1 MRILVTGGCGFIG
14 SAYIRHVMATPTDNA
29 GGIEILNV
37 DKLTYA
43 ANPKAIEGAADKA
56 GYRFFQGDICDRA
69 AMRAQLEGFR
79 PDAVVNFAA
88 ETHVD
93 RSIDGPS
100 LFVHTN
106 VVGTCVLLE
115 EATAYWRTL
124 GGPAKDAFR
133 FHHVSTDEVFGTLGA
148 DGLFSETTAYNPNS
162 PYSASKAAADHLV
175 RAWSHTYGLPVLV
188 TNCSN
193 NYGSWQF
200 PEKLIPVMIIKA
212 LLGEPLPVYGRGENV
227 RDWLHVDDHAEALWL
242 VLRKGVV
249 GESYNIGGNSERK
262 NLDVVHSI
270 CDIVDQAAGIASA
283 PRRNLVSYV
292 TDRPGHDFRYA
303 IDASKIAR
311 ELRWRPKQSFEQGLA
326 ATVRWYLANRPW
338 WQGIRDQAYAQ
349 QRLGIAK

>member
-1 MRILVTGGCGFIG
+1 MRLLVTGGYGFIG
-14 SAYIRHVMATPTDNA
+14 SAYIRHVMKTP
-29 GGIEILNV
+29 GVEVLNV

-43 ANPKAIEGAADKA
+43 ANPKAVEAAGNAA
-56 GYRFFQGDICDRA
+56 GYRFVQADIADRA
-69 AMRAQLEGFR
+69 AMREALAAFK

-106 VVGTCVLLE
+106 VMGTAILLE
-115 EATAYWRTL
+115 EATAYWK
-124 GGPAKDAFR
+124 AQDDAVKARFR
-133 FHHVSTDEVFGTLGA
+133 FHHISTDEVFGTLGN
-148 DGLFSETTAYNPNS
+148 DGLFTETTPYQPNS

-175 RAWSHTYGLPVLV
+175 RAWNHTYKLPVLV

-193 NYGSWQF
+193 NYGPWQF

-212 LLGEPLPVYGRGENV
+212 LLGEPLPVYGKGENV

-242 VLRKGVV
+242 VLRKGAV
-249 GESYNIGGNSERK
+249 GESYNVGGNSERK
-262 NLDVVHSI
+262 NLDVVHTI
-270 CDIVDQAAGIASA
+270 CDLVDQAAGDKS
-283 PRRNLVSYV
+283 RRNLVTYV

-311 ELRWRPKQSFEQGLA
+311 ELGWKPRHTFEQGLA
-326 ATVRWYLANRPW
+326 ATVRWYLDNRPW
-338 WQGIRDQAYAQ
+338 WQEIRDKAYGQ
-349 QRLGIAK
+349 QRLGLSK

>member
-1 MRILVTGGCGFIG
+1 MRLLVTGGYGFIG
-14 SAYIRHVMATPTDNA
+14 SAYIRHVLKTP
-29 GGIEILNV
+29 GVEVLNI
-37 DKLTYA
+37 DKMTYA
-43 ANPKAIEGAADKA
+43 ANPKAVEAAGAAP
-56 GYRFFQGDICDRA
+56 GYRFVQADITDRT
-69 AMRAQLEGFR
+69 AMRAQIAAFK

-106 VVGTCVLLE
+106 VMGTAILLE
-115 EATAYWRTL
+115 EAAAYWKAL
-124 GGPAKDAFR
+124 DDAGKARFR
-133 FHHVSTDEVFGTLGA
+133 FHHISTDEVFGTLGS
-148 DGLFSETTAYNPNS
+148 DGLFTETTPYQPNS

-175 RAWSHTYGLPVLV
+175 RAWNHTYGLPVLV

-193 NYGSWQF
+193 NYGPWQF

-212 LLGEPLPVYGRGENV
+212 LLGEALPVYGKGENV

-249 GESYNIGGNSERK
+249 GESYNVGGNSERK
-262 NLDVVHSI
+262 NLDVVHTI
-270 CDIVDQAAGIASA
+270 CDLVDQAAGPKS
-283 PRRNLVSYV
+283 RRNLVTYV

-311 ELRWRPKQSFEQGLA
+311 ELGWKPRHTFEQGLA
-326 ATVRWYLANRPW
+326 ATVRWYLDNRPW
-338 WQGIRDQAYAQ
+338 WQEIRDKAYSQ
-349 QRLGIAK
+349 QRLGLSK